1 MMPNQKNIM
10 LRFSFIILVMV
21 LIGIAIICKAGV
33 IMFAERQYWKDV
45 ADRFVKENVTVRPT
59 RGNIISSDGQ
69 LMASSLPE
77 YKIYMDFM
85 INKRKSE
92 TEEEEKTRL
101 KLQHIKDSV
110 LYANLDTIC
119 KGLHEIF
126 PDKSAAFFKQH
137 IKNGRKKES
146 RSWLLYPKR
155 ISYIQY
161 KEAKRLPVF
170 NLNKYKGG
178 FHEQAFNQRK
188 KPFGSL
194 AMRTLGDMFP
204 DIEQGAKNGLELSYD
219 SILKGRNGITHRQKV
234 MNKYLNIVDIPPVD
248 GCDIITTI
256 DVGMQDIAE
265 KALVDELK
273 EINATVGVAILM
285 EVQTGD
291 IKAIVNMTKCNDGIY
306 REIRNN
312 AISDMMEPGSTFK
325 TASIL
330 VALDDGVITPE
341 TVVETGNGVYMMH
354 GRYMKDHNW
363 HRGGYGTIN
372 TTKSLMVSSNIGV
385 SRLIDDHYHDNP
397 EKFVRGLH
405 RVGIA
410 TPLDLDIPGAGKP
423 NIRIPNKDLSNWSRT
438 ALAWMSIG
446 YETQIP
452 PINTLAFY
460 NAIANNGVMVKPRFV
475 KSIVKDG
482 QVVEDIAPEI
492 LNPAIA
498 SPKAISEIQTILE
511 KVVSEGL
518 GKKAGSKQFHVS
530 GKTGTAQVSQGK
542 AGYTNGTRRY
552 LVSFCGYFPSEAP
565 KYSCIVAIQKPGLPA
580 SGGLMAGSVFS
591 KIAERVFAK
600 HLAQDLKEAKDST
613 SILIPDVKNGDISA
627 AHYVL
632 NYMKDHNWHRGG
644 YGTINTTKSLM
655 VSSNIGVSRL
665 IDDHYHDNPEKFVR
679 GLHRVGIATPLD
691 LDIPGA
697 GKPNI
702 RIPNKDL
709 SNWSR
714 TALAWMSIGYE
725 TQIPP
730 INTLAFYNAI
740 ANNGVMVKPRFVKSI
755 VKDGQVVEDIAPEI
769 LNPAIASP
777 KAISE
782 IQTILEK
789 VVSEGLGKKAGSKQF
804 HVSGKTGTAQ
814 VSQGKAGYTNGTRRY
829 LVSFCGYF
837 PSEAPKYSCIVAI
850 QKPGL
855 PASGGLMAGSVFS
868 KIAER
873 VFAKHLAQDLK
884 EAKDSTSILI
894 PDVKNGDISAAH
906 YVLNRINVNSSG
918 VSEQSTEG
926 KPVWG
931 NVTSNPDNV
940 LFNKKDINNKLVP
953 SVIGMG
959 AKDAVYLLES
969 MGLKARITGIG
980 KVKSQSIPAGNTLR
994 KGQTIQLRLN

>member
-10 LRFSFIILVMV
+10 LRFSFIILLMV
-21 LIGIAIICKAGV
+21 LLGIAIICKAGV

-77 YKIYMDFM
+77 YKIYMDF
-85 INKRKSE
+85 KAGGAV
-92 TEEEEKTRL
+92 
-101 KLQHIKDSV
+101 KDSLLM
-110 LYANLDTIC
+110 LYMDSIC
-119 KGLHEIF
+119 EGLHQIF
-126 PDKSAAFFKQH
+126 PDKGKGEFKSH
-137 IKNGRKKES
+137 ILKGRKKGS
-146 RSWLLYPKR
+146 RNYLLYPKR

-194 AMRTLGDMFP
+194 AMRTLGDMYA
-204 DIEQGAKNGLELSYD
+204 DMEQGAKNGLELSYD

-273 EINATVGVAILM
+273 EINATVGVAIVM

-291 IKAIVNMTKCNDGIY
+291 IKAIVNMTKCSDGVY

-325 TASIL
+325 TASIM
-330 VALDDGVITPE
+330 VALEDGKITPDQ
-341 TVVETGNGVYMMH
+341 TIDTGNGVYNMH
-354 GRYMKDHNW
+354 GRPMKDHNW
-363 HRGGYGTIN
+363 HRGGYGVI
-372 TTKSLMVSSNIGV
+372 TTTQTLMYSSNIGV
-385 SRLIDDHYHDNP
+385 SRLIDQNYHDRP
-397 EKFVRGLH
+397 EKYVEGLYKL
-405 RVGIA
+405 GIA
-410 TPLDLDIPGAGKP
+410 TPLELDIPGAGKP
-423 NIRIPNKDLSNWSRT
+423 YIRMPNKNNWSRT

-446 YETQIP
+446 YETQVP
-452 PINTLAFY
+452 PINTLTFY

-482 QVVEDIAPEI
+482 QVVEDIPTEV

-498 SPKAISEIQTILE
+498 SPKTIQDIQVILE

-542 AGYTNGTRRY
+542 GGYKTGTMRY

-613 SILIPDVKNGDISA
+613 SILIPNVKNGDIGE

-632 NYMKDHNWHRGG
+632 KQ
-644 YGTINTTKSLM
+644 
-655 VSSNIGVSRL
+655 
-665 IDDHYHDNPEKFVR
+665 ID
-679 GLHRVGIATPLD
+679 
-691 LDIPGA
+691 
-697 GKPNI
+697 
-702 RIPNKDL
+702 
-709 SNWSR
+709 
-714 TALAWMSIGYE
+714 
-725 TQIPP
+725 
-730 INTLAFYNAI
+730 
-740 ANNGVMVKPRFVKSI
+740 
-755 VKDGQVVEDIAPEI
+755 
-769 LNPAIASP
+769 
-777 KAISE
+777 
-782 IQTILEK
+782 
-789 VVSEGLGKKAGSKQF
+789 
-804 HVSGKTGTAQ
+804 
-814 VSQGKAGYTNGTRRY
+814 
-829 LVSFCGYF
+829 
-837 PSEAPKYSCIVAI
+837 
-850 QKPGL
+850 
-855 PASGGLMAGSVFS
+855 
-868 KIAER
+868 
-873 VFAKHLAQDLK
+873 
-884 EAKDSTSILI
+884 
-894 PDVKNGDISAAH
+894 
-906 YVLNRINVNSSG
+906 VNSSG
-918 VSEQSTEG
+918 ISRYSYHD

-931 NVTSNPDNV
+931 NVTCNPDNV
-940 LFNKKDINNKLVP
+940 LLSKKDINTKLVP

-969 MGLKARITGIG
+969 MGLKTRITGVG
-980 KVKSQSIPAGNTLR
+980 KVRSQSIPAGNTLR
-994 KGQTIQLRLN
+994 KGQTIQIRLN

>member
-85 INKRKSE
+85 INKRKGE

-194 AMRTLGDMFP
+194 AMRTLGDMYP

-385 SRLIDDHYHDNP
+385 
-397 EKFVRGLH
+397 
-405 RVGIA
+405 
-410 TPLDLDIPGAGKP
+410 
-423 NIRIPNKDLSNWSRT
+423 
-438 ALAWMSIG
+438 
-446 YETQIP
+446 
-452 PINTLAFY
+452 
-460 NAIANNGVMVKPRFV
+460 
-475 KSIVKDG
+475 
-482 QVVEDIAPEI
+482 
-492 LNPAIA
+492 
-498 SPKAISEIQTILE
+498 
-511 KVVSEGL
+511 
-518 GKKAGSKQFHVS
+518 
-530 GKTGTAQVSQGK
+530 
-542 AGYTNGTRRY
+542 
-552 LVSFCGYFPSEAP
+552 
-565 KYSCIVAIQKPGLPA
+565 
-580 SGGLMAGSVFS
+580 
-591 KIAERVFAK
+591 
-600 HLAQDLKEAKDST
+600 
-613 SILIPDVKNGDISA
+613 
-627 AHYVL
+627 
-632 NYMKDHNWHRGG
+632 
-644 YGTINTTKSLM
+644 
-655 VSSNIGVSRL
+655 
-665 IDDHYHDNPEKFVR
+665 
-679 GLHRVGIATPLD
+679 
-691 LDIPGA
+691 
-697 GKPNI
+697 
-702 RIPNKDL
+702 
-709 SNWSR
+709 
-714 TALAWMSIGYE
+714 LAWMSIGYE

-940 LFNKKDINNKLVP
+940 LFNKDINNKLVP

>member
-1 MMPNQKNIM
+1 M

-85 INKRKSE
+85 INKRKGE

-194 AMRTLGDMFP
+194 AMRTLGDMYP

-632 NYMKDHNWHRGG
+632 N
-644 YGTINTTKSLM
+644 
-655 VSSNIGVSRL
+655 
-665 IDDHYHDNPEKFVR
+665 
-679 GLHRVGIATPLD
+679 
-691 LDIPGA
+691 
-697 GKPNI
+697 
-702 RIPNKDL
+702 
-709 SNWSR
+709 
-714 TALAWMSIGYE
+714 
-725 TQIPP
+725 
-730 INTLAFYNAI
+730 
-740 ANNGVMVKPRFVKSI
+740 
-755 VKDGQVVEDIAPEI
+755 
-769 LNPAIASP
+769 
-777 KAISE
+777 
-782 IQTILEK
+782 
-789 VVSEGLGKKAGSKQF
+789 
-804 HVSGKTGTAQ
+804 
-814 VSQGKAGYTNGTRRY
+814 
-829 LVSFCGYF
+829 
-837 PSEAPKYSCIVAI
+837 
-850 QKPGL
+850 
-855 PASGGLMAGSVFS
+855 
-868 KIAER
+868 
-873 VFAKHLAQDLK
+873 
-884 EAKDSTSILI
+884 
-894 PDVKNGDISAAH
+894 
-906 YVLNRINVNSSG
+906 RINVNSSG

-980 KVKSQSIPAGNTLR
+980 KVKSQSIPAGNTCA
-994 KGQTIQLRLN
+994 KDKPYNYD